1 MEAGIFAKPT
11 QSNRSKPAT
20 TRGALANIRRCFA
33 GIGAAATYFLRPRP
47 PGPVEGYSYD
57 AAVEAGTTARHAADV
72 NVDMQPE
79 IHAVARSVPDQQEI
93 ERRRNLVRIFF
104 NDFWS
109 EASNKPAAF
118 VERLDQAEGYL
129 NDRLA
134 ANGEGWRLDAKTRH
148 WLHSLLSIFMALGRD
163 AMPRG

>member
-1 MEAGIFAKPT
+1 MT
-11 QSNRSKPAT
+11 
-20 TRGALANIRRCFA
+20 
-33 GIGAAATYFLRPRP
+33 LRWKQ
-47 PGPVEGYSYD
+47 
-57 AAVEAGTTARHAADV
+57 GTTARHAADV